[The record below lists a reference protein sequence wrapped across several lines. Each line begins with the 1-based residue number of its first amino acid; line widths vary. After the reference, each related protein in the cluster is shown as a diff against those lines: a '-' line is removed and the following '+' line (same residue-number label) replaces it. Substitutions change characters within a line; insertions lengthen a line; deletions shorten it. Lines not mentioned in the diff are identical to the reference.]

1 MAVPVIMPRQGQSV
15 ESCILT
21 VWIRK
26 KGDPVRKGDI
36 LFSYETDK
44 ASFEAESEAE
54 GILLETFFSAGD
66 EIPVLTNVAV
76 IGQPG
81 ESAEEYRPGKPYI
94 LSGTNDEKHDD
105 DKAGSLPPENTAMAY
120 QTPAT
125 EDRPFRISPRARILA
140 ECEGV
145 PFTKIKGSGP
155 EGRII
160 ERDIRQYLEQNRSI
174 TQQTGSVIPQEG
186 ILAGRNGNGPDHGTI
201 MDDRG
206 IFSGKVSEDYTD
218 RPISHVRKIIA
229 KAMHA
234 SLQHSAQLT
243 HHMGA
248 DVSRILALRKKIKA
262 MQENGYPFNITLN
275 DMVCYAVIRALQK
288 HPAVNAHFLDESI
301 RYFSAVH
308 LGFAVDTDRG
318 LMVPAIRNAS
328 DLTLANLSQEL
339 KKTAGLCRN
348 GNINP
353 DLLAPASASFTVS
366 NLGNYGVEFFTPVIN
381 LPQVAILGVN
391 CIVYRP
397 RPVKEVTF
405 EFAPYIGL
413 SLTYDHRAL
422 DGGPATQFLAGIRNE
437 IEYFEWTIEGQSKSV
452 NQ

>member
-1 MAVPVIMPRQGQSV
+1 MASPVIMPKQGQSV

-21 VWIRK
+21 AWNKK
-26 KGDPVRKGDI
+26 KGDPVKKGDI

-44 ASFEAESEAE
+44 ASFEAESETE
-54 GILLETFFSAGD
+54 GILLETFFSDGD

-81 ESAEEYRPGKPYI
+81 ESAEPYRPGKSNI
-94 LSGTNDEKHDD
+94 LSGTDD
-105 DKAGSLPPENTAMAY
+105 ARHPAEKAGSQPKEKEGIPCLNPAHEN
-120 QTPAT
+120 
-125 EDRPFRISPRARILA
+125 RPFRISPRARVLA

-145 PFTKIKGSGP
+145 PVKKIKGSGP

-160 ERDIRQYLEQNRSI
+160 ERDIRQYLQQHRSMI
-174 TQQTGSVIPQEG
+174 LPPGAVIPQEEALAESESSG
-186 ILAGRNGNGPDHGTI
+186 INRAAMT
-201 MDDRG
+201 DDPNKQ
-206 IFSGKVSEDYTD
+206 SGMVPENYTD
-218 RPISHVRKIIA
+218 QPITHVRRIIA
-229 KAMHA
+229 KAMLA

-248 DVSRILALRKKIKA
+248 DVSRLLVLRKKIKA
-262 MQENGYPFNITLN
+262 LQEKGYPYNITLN
-275 DMVCYAVIRALQK
+275 DMVCYAVIRALNK
-288 HPAVNAHFLDESI
+288 HPAVNAHFLEENI
-301 RYFSAVH
+301 RYFSDVH

-318 LMVPAIRNAS
+318 LMVPALHNAS
-328 DLTLANLSQEL
+328 ELTLPVLSQEL
-339 KKTAGLCRN
+339 RKMADQCRN

-391 CIVYRP
+391 SIVYRL
-397 RPVKEVTF
+397 RLMKEVAF

-422 DGGPATQFLAGIRNE
+422 DGGPASQFLAEIRNE
-437 IEYFEWTIEGQSKSV
+437 IEGFEWTFEG
-452 NQ
+452 

>member
-21 VWIRK
+21 AWNKK
-26 KGDPVRKGDI
+26 KGDFVKKGDI
-36 LFSYETDK
+36 LFTYETDK
-44 ASFEAESEAE
+44 ASFDAESEAE
-54 GILLETFFSAGD
+54 GIILETFFSDGD

-81 ESAEEYRPGKPYI
+81 ESTEGYRPGLSDI
-94 LSGTNDEKHDD
+94 LPGTEDERSHVK
-105 DKAGSLPPENTAMAY
+105 KAGSLY
-120 QTPAT
+120 QEKEKMPLQSPAT
-125 EDRPFRISPRARILA
+125 EDRPFRISPRARVLA

-145 PFTKIKGSGP
+145 PVTKVRGSGP

-160 ERDIRQYLEQNRSI
+160 ERDIQQYLEQNRSM
-174 TQQTGSVIPQEG
+174 TPPAGSVVSEESQGP
-186 ILAGRNGNGPDHGTI
+186 GPDHHLTT
-201 MDDRG
+201 DNLG
-206 IFSGKVSEDYTD
+206 ILFSKGSDNFTD
-218 RPISHVRKIIA
+218 KPLTNIRRIIA
-229 KAMHA
+229 KTMHA

-248 DVSRILALRKKIKA
+248 DASRMLILRKKIKA
-262 MQENGYPFNITLN
+262 MHEKGYPFNITLN
-275 DMVCYAVIRALQK
+275 DMVCYSVIRALQK
-288 HPAVNAHFLDESI
+288 HPAVNAHFLEDSI

-318 LMVPAIRNAS
+318 LLVPAIRNAS
-328 DLTLANLSQEL
+328 ELTLAGLSQEL
-339 KKTAGLCRN
+339 GKMADQCRN

-353 DLLAPASASFTVS
+353 DLLTPTNASFTVS

-391 CIVYRP
+391 SIVYRP
-397 RPVKEVTF
+397 RPLKEVTF

-422 DGGPATQFLAGIRNE
+422 DGGPATQFLAEIRNE
-437 IEYFEWTIEGQSKSV
+437 IEGFEWTFEGESTSI